1 MILAVISQHHQTRV
15 NRGGPAICLLCQV
28 EEFPLL
34 MPGARPQQAESYLCT
49 PVRLDTEAS
58 YSLVGFRPNASKQ
71 TAHHM
76 LIYGCEEPGQCHC
89 SAEIISRLQ
98 HCSTAAAPR
107 DNSIALTFDDD
118 TATLASSGHTAV
130 HGQL

>member
-1 MILAVISQHHQTRV
+1 MSPFCHVILAVISQHHQTRV
-15 NRGGPAICLLCQV
+15 YRGGPAICLLCQV

-98 HCSTAAAPR
+98 HHPV
-107 DNSIALTFDDD
+107 II
-118 TATLASSGHTAV
+118 
-130 HGQL
+130 QLL

>member
-1 MILAVISQHHQTRV
+1 MRTIINNVILAVISQHHQTRV

-76 LIYGCEEPGQCHC
+76 LIYGCEEPGQCHR
-89 SAEIISRLQ
+89 SLAG
-98 HCSTAAAPR
+98 CSTAALQQHPV
-107 DNSIALTFDDD
+107 II
-118 TATLASSGHTAV
+118 
-130 HGQL
+130 QLL